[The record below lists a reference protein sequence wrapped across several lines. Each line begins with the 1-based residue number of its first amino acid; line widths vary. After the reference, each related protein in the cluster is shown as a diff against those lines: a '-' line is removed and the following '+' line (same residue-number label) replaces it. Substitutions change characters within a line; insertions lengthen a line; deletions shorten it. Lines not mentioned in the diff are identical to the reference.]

1 MNIYVG
7 NLSYS
12 VTEEDLNAMFAE
24 FGDVTSAKLIMDR
37 DSGRSKGFG
46 FVEMS
51 GEDAGQKAIDELN
64 GRDVGGRS
72 LTVNKARPRE
82 ERPRGGGGGGRG
94 GGVFIMGSGFG
105 GGSRPPIQMWW
116 RLRRWRKPL
125 LRPDPVTRWAEQ
137 TSVFAAG

>member
-12 VTEEDLNAMFAE
+12 VTEEDLNAMFSE

-37 DSGRSKGFG
+37 DTGRSKGFA

-82 ERPRGGGGGGRG
+82 ERPRGGGGGGFGRVCMQFYSYFR
-94 GGVFIMGSGFG
+94 VF
-105 GGSRPPIQMWW
+105 P
-116 RLRRWRKPL
+116 
-125 LRPDPVTRWAEQ
+125 
-137 TSVFAAG
+137 

>member
-37 DSGRSKGFG
+37 DTGRSKGFG

-51 GEDAGQKAIDELN
+51 GEDAGQKAMEDLRDYQDSFGTYMNIVCMDKDGETAAFSFAESTTYNVQNEEMDQYKEL
-64 GRDVGGRS
+64 
-72 LTVNKARPRE
+72 PRKK
-82 ERPRGGGGGGRG
+82 
-94 GGVFIMGSGFG
+94 IN
-105 GGSRPPIQMWW
+105 I
-116 RLRRWRKPL
+116 
-125 LRPDPVTRWAEQ
+125 
-137 TSVFAAG
+137 

>member
-12 VTEEDLNAMFAE
+12 VTEEDLNAMFSE

-37 DSGRSKGFG
+37 DTGRSKGFA

-82 ERPRGGGGGGRG
+82 ERPRGGGGG
-94 GGVFIMGSGFG
+94 
-105 GGSRPPIQMWW
+105 P
-116 RLRRWRKPL
+116 RRN
-125 LRPDPVTRWAEQ
+125 
-137 TSVFAAG
+137 G